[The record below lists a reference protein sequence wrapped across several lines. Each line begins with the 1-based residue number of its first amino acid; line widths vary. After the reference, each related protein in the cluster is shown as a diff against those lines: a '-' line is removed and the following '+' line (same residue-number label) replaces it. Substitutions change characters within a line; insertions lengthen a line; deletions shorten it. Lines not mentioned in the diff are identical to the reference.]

1 MTPLIKTHDID
12 VADGAVITPWQGEVY
27 EILPFDAKIFVALLA
42 DTGDLFNATVV
53 SGSDVLLMNSPIDEV
68 ALAVPIAFPDD
79 YSLDDVAA
87 NGERLTCQL
96 TNLSGAVADVRT
108 CLKINPLIFG

>member
-27 EILPFDAKIFVALLA
+27 EILPFDAQVFVALLA
-42 DTGDLFNATVV
+42 DTGDLFNATVA
-53 SGSDVLLMNSPIDEV
+53 SGSDILLMNSPIDEV
-68 ALAVPIAFPDD
+68 ALAVPITFPDD
-79 YSLDDVAA
+79 YSLSDLAGQ
-87 NGERLTCQL
+87 GERLTCQL

-108 CLKINPLIFG
+108 SLKLDPVI